1 MDKDYENSGLGL
13 LAFLYQ
19 CNQHYGNVLS
29 EDDAR
34 IMNAAIDA
42 EEASYDDPEVVDG
55 AWKWAQSEVVRLGA
69 GQLKARFGD
78 LWLGIEAHRAM
89 LQDIRWHK
97 GLRVLHCQTRQWA
110 SKRERDVV
118 REHIQRPNE
127 PRVPKGYPNW
137 YHSEDLD
144 LTALEEDDGED
155 PDELRRKARDVEN
168 EHYNYDFMFAE
179 HDPDSPWPA
188 FVEGEED
195 AGDTYFKKKWSIT
208 ELEKLRV
215 HVVRQYYGFPDKK
228 SDAVVEADATRAAK
242 AAEDAIGKRAEE
254 EVEKLEGRLRWNEEA
269 QRWEPWMGEADMW
282 ATQYLYQIEERMK
295 AEHEWNLPDFND
307 RNRMNKE
314 LKTRQGPANDLFV
327 WRLVVVHL
335 RRLRAMGVP
344 VFVPVT
350 DCFDMY
356 TLVANVAHLIKY
368 RRCIKWAKSIYKTA
382 GLGSLGDQ
390 YRAKL
395 LNRHF
400 AHEHQDKR
408 DTELGIARR
417 MIRQAHVAN
426 YVQFMYAPWPEDPSN
441 GYQSR
446 PADVRGKDEVKGR
459 QRPAEDIYRTEK
471 YLTNPPMAPIMCT
484 APPRMGK
491 SALSLLMASFAVKMG
506 GVVQYGV
513 APNKIIPV
521 ADIQQKLAQLGWVQ
535 SWGMLESEI
544 RVYSHD
550 DAKSVAATNVL
561 LQATA
566 NSLIG
571 WTLHIRDEAQNLVR
585 ATGLKGGDVSLKEE
599 LHNTFPLFY
608 GLSMC
613 VSATLL
619 PVMCLGAVTG
629 NDESIR
635 DLLDFGLAPD
645 ADTLTARPHWEQ
657 FVVLQPWSFPAAP
670 DFLVPPRS
678 AYPVTYPNG
687 ALLEDDKW
695 YQDYYARMSNNAEL
709 ERVPL
714 ERTTNYYG
722 TWFYIEEASDQHG
735 SPMYLREANA
745 GVALDTSLAVAEAAN
760 ARWLKR
766 LFGMENGK
774 AALRPMRAFEEYL
787 KNFNRHSTQC
797 FNERTGQ
804 RQSGAAPRVASW
816 PIKCLT
822 ADAARMLY
830 HAQTWL
836 AEPPRACSAQV
847 VDDDGDVTEL
857 PKRLY
862 PMLIMAPRRE
872 QKGKN
877 GRLEWAVLLCK
888 LAWLRMHKDYVNKRL
903 PLDIDPDDLARRYG
917 LTVLV
922 YSSDKKQAAYE
933 YVVARP
939 DDIKITNKDERVIAI
954 TFDPRLPENRFANYQ
969 FTHPR
974 LSDEENQGRLLPS
987 VFVPTLTPE
996 IVRQYETAYEGQQA
1010 SLTAYDYVRDNVRIN
1025 LYRFD
1030 MTRCYPPCPEEVG
1043 QQASVPTHPDAGN
1056 DGGGGGGSSMQV
1068 DPPPQGDDDD
1078 GGAAAAA
1085 ANASPSG
1092 GDESDSDESDTD
1104 SDADSVASDDPLN
1117 RGQFA
1122 GLAASF
1128 EPAVPLGL
1136 ALAGGCSADAWNRVA
1151 PPPGAQW
1158 PTDPTRDDHVVGDC
1172 DPVDEDGDPD
1182 DDPDAPPGITDLNG
1196 IALRLCVHGFA
1207 DAQKAAEASLKKC
1220 QIVKIAAVGYKM
1232 FDAGL
1237 TLQSTFK
1244 GAAPDLDAVHM
1255 FVPKYMSIAPN
1266 QAKGQRDLSLLYQLV
1281 GRGFVDMKANELP
1294 ADWKLNLLAT
1304 GGTRNLC
1311 KLYGNTELLLSQVRN
1326 ESLEG
1331 RKLTLGTALRV
1342 IKAGGMQ
1349 TYGEIAGHALRGRA
1363 RAQDPSRNM
1372 WDCLSITGGVPEDD
1386 EHREIDR
1393 PFHNVRECLEGKY
1406 APRRAPAD
1414 VIGEEEAQHY
1424 PNVLE
1429 EQLTGE
1435 EKDELEYQGLSIV
1448 DVIDATWKLSIKDVD
1463 PGKCAEFPAVASTDG
1478 LVWRDR
1484 ALSS

>member
-1 MDKDYENSGLGL
+1 MGDDYERSGLGQL
-13 LAFLYQ
+13 CFLYE
-19 CNQHYGNVLS
+19 CNRHYGYVLPD
-29 EDDAR
+29 EDAKFMDEAL
-34 IMNAAIDA
+34 DD
-42 EEASYDDPEVVDG
+42 EEALYDQQVVTG
-55 AWKWAQSEVVRLGA
+55 AWEWAASEVQRLLG
-69 GQLKARFGD
+69 GQLRDQFNE
-78 LWLGIEAHRAM
+78 LWLGIAAHRAM
-89 LQDIRWHK
+89 LQDIRWRK

-110 SKRERDVV
+110 SKGEKDVV
-118 REHIQRPNE
+118 REHIQRPDE
-127 PRVPKGYPNW
+127 PRVPNRYPNW
-137 YHSEDLD
+137 YHSDDLE
-144 LTALEEDDGED
+144 LTAFEEDVAEELE
-155 PDELRRKARDVEN
+155 ELRRKERDTAEDAP
-168 EHYNYDFMFAE
+168 YNYDFMFAE
-179 HDPDSPWPA
+179 HDAPGSPWPA
-188 FVEGEED
+188 FVKAQEE
-195 AGDTYFKKKWSIT
+195 AGDKYFRNKWGIN
-208 ELEKLRV
+208 ELEKLREY
-215 HVVRQYYGFPDKK
+215 VVRQYYGFPDAK
-228 SDAVVEADATRAAK
+228 ADAEVEDKAQRAADK
-242 AAEDAIGKRAEE
+242 AAGEIRDRADA
-254 EVEKLEGRLRWNEEA
+254 EVERLEGRLRWDEEA
-269 QRWEPWMGEADMW
+269 QRWEPWMGKADMW
-282 ATQYLYQIEERMK
+282 QTHYLRHIEERMQ

-307 RNRMNKE
+307 RNRMHKE

-335 RRLRAMGVP
+335 RRLRAMKVP
-344 VFVPVT
+344 TFVPVT
-350 DCFDMY
+350 SCFDMR

-395 LNRHF
+395 LNKHF
-400 AHEHQDKR
+400 AHDHQDKR

-426 YVQFMYAPWPEDPSN
+426 YVHFMYAPWPEDPSPK
-441 GYQSR
+441 YPAR
-446 PADVRGKDEVKGR
+446 FADVVGR
-459 QRPAEDIYRTEK
+459 DAGGQRRPPEDAYRTEK

-506 GVVQYGV
+506 GIVQYGV

-521 ADIQQKLAQLGWVQ
+521 ADIRKKLAQLGWVQ
-535 SWGMLESEI
+535 SWGMLEGEI

-550 DAKSVAATNVL
+550 DAKSVAATNVQ

-585 ATGLKGGDVSLKEE
+585 ATNLKGGAVDLGQVNLKEE

-619 PVMCLGAVTG
+619 PVMCLGPVTG

-635 DLLDFGLAPD
+635 DLMDFGLAPD
-645 ADTLTARPHWEQ
+645 AQTFTVRPHWEQ

-670 DFLVPPRS
+670 DFLVPPKS
-678 AYPVTYPNG
+678 AYPVTYP
-687 ALLEDDKW
+687 DDYRDPDEW
-695 YQDYYARMSNNAEL
+695 YEAYYAPITVNAEL
-709 ERVPL
+709 ERGPL

-722 TWFYIEEASDQHG
+722 TWFYVKEASNQHG
-735 SPMYLREANA
+735 QPMYLQAA
-745 GVALDTSLAVAEAAN
+745 DSGVALDTSLDAAKKRNEA
-760 ARWLKR
+760 WLNR
-766 LFGMENGK
+766 LPGVGRNNQVHFK
-774 AALRPMRAFEEYL
+774 PLRAYEEYL
-787 KNFNRHSTQC
+787 KNFNKHNTQY
-797 FNERTGQ
+797 FNERTGL
-804 RQSGAAPRVASW
+804 REGGAAPRVASW
-816 PIKCLT
+816 PITCLT
-822 ADAARMLY
+822 PDAARVLH

-836 AEPPRACSAQV
+836 DEPPRECK
-847 VDDDGDVTEL
+847 DDDDQVL
-857 PKRLY
+857 KRLH
-862 PMLIMAPRRE
+862 PMLIMAPKSE

-903 PLDIDPDDLARRYG
+903 PLNIEPDELAQRYG
-917 LTVLV
+917 ITVLV

-939 DDIKITNKDERVIAI
+939 EDIKITNRDERVIAI

-969 FTHPR
+969 FTAEG
-974 LSDEENQGRLLPS
+974 LSDEENRGRLLPS
-987 VFVPTLTPE
+987 VFVPTLTSG
-996 IVRQYETAYEGQQA
+996 IVERYQTAFEGQQA
-1010 SLTAYDYVRDNVRIN
+1010 ALTAYDYVRNNVTIN

-1030 MTRCYPPCPEEVG
+1030 MTRCYPPCREV
-1043 QQASVPTHPDAGN
+1043 APDAGN
-1056 DGGGGGGSSMQV
+1056 VDGGGGNVDGG
-1068 DPPPQGDDDD
+1068 
-1078 GGAAAAA
+1078 GGAAAAGSSSMQVVPPPSPGDGGGG
-1085 ANASPSG
+1085 ANASPSASPSAS
-1092 GDESDSDESDTD
+1092 DESDSESI
-1104 SDADSVASDDPLN
+1104 SGESVRSDDSIN
-1117 RGQFA
+1117 HGFTC
-1122 GLAASF
+1122 SF
-1128 EPAVPLGL
+1128 EPALPLGL
-1136 ALAGGCSADAWNRVA
+1136 ALEDGYPADAWELVA
-1151 PPPGAQW
+1151 YPPAAQW
-1158 PTDPTRDDHVVGDC
+1158 PTVQDRDDYVVQNC
-1172 DPVDEDGDPD
+1172 DPVDEDGYPNN
-1182 DDPDAPPGITDLNG
+1182 DPDAPPGITDLNG

-1232 FDAGL
+1232 FEAGL
-1237 TLQSTFK
+1237 TLQSTLT
-1244 GAAPDLDAVHM
+1244 GAPTEPNVWHM
-1255 FVPKYMSIAPN
+1255 FVPMYMGIAPY
-1266 QAKGQRDLSLLYQLV
+1266 QSKGKRDLSLLYQLA
-1281 GRGFVDMKANELP
+1281 GRGFVDMKNDELP
-1294 ADWKLNLLAT
+1294 DDWQLDLLAAQ
-1304 GGTRNLC
+1304 GTRNLC

-1363 RAQDPSRNM
+1363 RAQDPERNM

-1406 APRRAPAD
+1406 APRHAPAEA
-1414 VIGEEEAQHY
+1414 IGEDEAEKY
-1424 PNVLE
+1424 NDVLE
-1429 EQLTGE
+1429 EQLAEG
-1435 EKDELEYQGLSIV
+1435 ELEHQGLSIV
-1448 DVIDATWKLSIKDVD
+1448 RVIDATSKLAIKDVN
-1463 PGKCAEFPAVASTDG
+1463 PARCEEFPAVASTNG